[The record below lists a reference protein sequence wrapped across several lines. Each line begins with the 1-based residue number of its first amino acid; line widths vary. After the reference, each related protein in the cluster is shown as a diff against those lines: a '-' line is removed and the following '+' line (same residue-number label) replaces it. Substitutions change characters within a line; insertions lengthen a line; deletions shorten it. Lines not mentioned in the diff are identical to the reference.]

1 MKEVVNSNYA
11 FIDGQNLY
19 LGSKDAGIDLSYKK
33 FRVYLKEKY
42 NISCCYLF
50 IGYIAENR
58 AIYDFLQ
65 DSGYL
70 LKFKP
75 VLLAKDGQRQ
85 KGDIDADLAF
95 NVMRYYK
102 EYGGALLVTSDGDFD
117 TLVNYLR
124 KKNKLV
130 AVISPNKEK
139 CSVLL
144 EKAAQDKMFYLQ
156 DIGSKILKN
165 ARDGGEDDEIK

>member
-1 MKEVVNSNYA
+1 MKETKKSNYA

-19 LGSKDAGIDLSYKK
+19 LGSKDARINLNYKK

-42 NISCCYLF
+42 NVERCYLF

-58 AIYDFLQ
+58 AIYDSLQ

-75 VLLAKDGQRQ
+75 VLPAKDGQKQ

-102 EYGGALLVTSDGDFD
+102 EYESAVLITSDGDFD
-117 TLVNYLR
+117 TLTNYLR
-124 KKNKLV
+124 KKNKLA
-130 AVISPNKEK
+130 AVISPNKER
-139 CSVLL
+139 CSALL

-156 DIGSKILKN
+156 DVGDKILKN
-165 ARDGGEDDEIK
+165 AGDEGEN